1 MRLLYVK
8 SELRDLSQGS
18 RIAFVRQLRH
28 LSQDYVSDYLG
39 LTGECKRRSMTRY
52 EKGDRNPKDERVR
65 KIAKLLNVN
74 FNSLKKYDYK
84 NPEDLI
90 YLFFWL
96 EEYIPNYRLDLSQ
109 IKNIND
115 SKIKVLINSLLEW
128 KKQKIKRDN
137 HEISYEE
144 YLNWKLNY
152 EIKGER
158 IMKDNLVKINL
169 NDIDSFEGHPFSVNK
184 DDSLKELVHSIKVNG
199 LFNPMIVRKKENGRY
214 EMISGHRRKTALEI
228 LGISESEVIVKE
240 LNDDEATIFMV
251 DSNMYRETILPSE
264 RAFAYKMKMDAMKHQ
279 GKTTSDPQGPK
290 LSSEIVEKNLVIHL
304 LMKKFLNYNSV

>member
-8 SELRDLSQGS
+8 PELRDLSQGS
-18 RIAFVRQLRH
+18 RIAFVRELRH
-28 LSQDYVSDYLG
+28 LSQDKISEHLG

-65 KIAKLLNVN
+65 QIAKLLNVS

-115 SKIKVLINSLLEW
+115 SKIKDLINSLLEW

-144 YLNWKLNY
+144 YLDWKLNY
-152 EIKGER
+152 EIKGE
-158 IMKDNLVKINL
+158 M
-169 NDIDSFEGHPFSVNK
+169 ND
-184 DDSLKELVHSIKVNG
+184 
-199 LFNPMIVRKKENGRY
+199 
-214 EMISGHRRKTALEI
+214 
-228 LGISESEVIVKE
+228 
-240 LNDDEATIFMV
+240 
-251 DSNMYRETILPSE
+251 E
-264 RAFAYKMKMDAMKHQ
+264 R
-279 GKTTSDPQGPK
+279 
-290 LSSEIVEKNLVIHL
+290 
-304 LMKKFLNYNSV
+304 

>member
-8 SELRDLSQGS
+8 PELRDLSQGS

-52 EKGDRNPKDERVR
+52 EKGDRNPKDERVK
-65 KIAKLLNVN
+65 KIAGLLNVN

-84 NPEDLI
+84 NPE
-90 YLFFWL
+90 

-115 SKIKVLINSLLEW
+115 SKIKVLLNSLLEW

-152 EIKGER
+152 EIKGE
-158 IMKDNLVKINL
+158 MNN
-169 NDIDSFEGHPFSVNK
+169 
-184 DDSLKELVHSIKVNG
+184 
-199 LFNPMIVRKKENGRY
+199 
-214 EMISGHRRKTALEI
+214 
-228 LGISESEVIVKE
+228 
-240 LNDDEATIFMV
+240 
-251 DSNMYRETILPSE
+251 E
-264 RAFAYKMKMDAMKHQ
+264 R
-279 GKTTSDPQGPK
+279 
-290 LSSEIVEKNLVIHL
+290 
-304 LMKKFLNYNSV
+304 

>member
-8 SELRDLSQGS
+8 PELRDLSQGS
-18 RIAFVRQLRH
+18 RIAFVKQLRH

-65 KIAKLLNVN
+65 QIAKLLNVS

-96 EEYIPNYRLDLSQ
+96 EEYISNYRLDLSQ

-115 SKIKVLINSLLEW
+115 SKIKDLINSLLEW

-144 YLNWKLNY
+144 YLDWKLNY
-152 EIKGER
+152 L
-158 IMKDNLVKINL
+158 KDIYDLDVLKSTSDTEQKNNSNDFYLATIIIN
-169 NDIDSFEGHPFSVNK
+169 
-184 DDSLKELVHSIKVNG
+184 
-199 LFNPMIVRKKENGRY
+199 
-214 EMISGHRRKTALEI
+214 
-228 LGISESEVIVKE
+228 
-240 LNDDEATIFMV
+240 NDDIKKYRKRIRSCGLDRIKKLKSDLIV
-251 DSNMYRETILPSE
+251 DLYI
-264 RAFAYKMKMDAMKHQ
+264 
-279 GKTTSDPQGPK
+279 
-290 LSSEIVEKNLVIHL
+290 
-304 LMKKFLNYNSV
+304 

>member
-8 SELRDLSQGS
+8 PELRDLSQGS
-18 RIAFVRQLRH
+18 RIAFVKQLRH

-65 KIAKLLNVN
+65 QIAKLLNVS

-96 EEYIPNYRLDLSQ
+96 EEYISNYRLDLSQ

-115 SKIKVLINSLLEW
+115 SKIKDLINSLLEW

-144 YLNWKLNY
+144 YLDWKLNY
-152 EIKGER
+152 L
-158 IMKDNLVKINL
+158 KDIGLENISNDFYLATIIIN
-169 NDIDSFEGHPFSVNK
+169 
-184 DDSLKELVHSIKVNG
+184 
-199 LFNPMIVRKKENGRY
+199 
-214 EMISGHRRKTALEI
+214 
-228 LGISESEVIVKE
+228 
-240 LNDDEATIFMV
+240 NDDIKKYRKRIRSCGLDRIKKLKSDLIV
-251 DSNMYRETILPSE
+251 DLYI
-264 RAFAYKMKMDAMKHQ
+264 
-279 GKTTSDPQGPK
+279 
-290 LSSEIVEKNLVIHL
+290 
-304 LMKKFLNYNSV
+304 